1 ALALSFLAGH
11 SQLSF
16 VILLVV
22 GVYAA
27 VAAVVLPKAERGRPV
42 VAAAVLVAATL
53 GLAAAQLPPTARFVP
68 LSSRHQESYRD
79 AMTFSMPVNHTP
91 LLLFPYLFG
100 DPTPGGPFRAPYAGQ
115 WNLTE
120 LSGYPGLCAVVL
132 AVAGAGA
139 ARRDRRLVALGA
151 AAVLSGAL
159 ALGPATPLSRLFYR
173 LPVYG
178 QFRSWARYVV
188 VVDLAVAVFAAYGV
202 RRLRRGGA
210 AERRWATVAAAGAAG
225 VVALAAV
232 AVPRLSAVARNL
244 PAGGVRPAA
253 VGLPLA
259 AAVAGAVGALAL
271 GRRWRGWPVVV
282 AVLVLHACSVGFF
295 DEWRDGHGPGR
306 TGAEAHNSRQ
316 TFWGGVDDRPGG
328 LDRYLFVGA
337 DVAPMGA
344 DFVNATDYKGLR
356 SANGSGPLAPAD
368 YLQALGM
375 SAFGGIVTPDRVW
388 RPNGRAL
395 DLLRVT
401 TVLVDRPSARGGPP
415 ADSLLQRGTPVPG
428 STLLRFD
435 HTPALPEA
443 FLVGRAEVRSRPAV
457 LDALWGVHPFDPA
470 AVALLEHPCAR
481 CPVGAPAGGGSP
493 GSVRRRAW
501 NANSAT
507 FEV

>member
-1 ALALSFLAGH
+1 
-11 SQLSF
+11 
-16 VILLVV
+16 
-22 GVYAA
+22 
-27 VAAVVLPKAERGRPV
+27 
-42 VAAAVLVAATL
+42 
-53 GLAAAQLPPTARFVP
+53 
-68 LSSRHQESYRD
+68 
-79 AMTFSMPVNHTP
+79 
-91 LLLFPYLFG
+91 
-100 DPTPGGPFRAPYAGQ
+100 
-115 WNLTE
+115 
-120 LSGYPGLCAVVL
+120 
-132 AVAGAGA
+132 
-139 ARRDRRLVALGA
+139 RRLVALGA

-259 AAVAGAVGALAL
+259 AAVAGALGAVAL
-271 GRRWRGWPVVV
+271 GRRWRGWPTVVV
-282 AVLVLHACSVGFF
+282 AVLVLDACSFGFF
-295 DEWRDGHGPGR
+295 YEWRDGTGPAR
-306 TGAEAHNSRQ
+306 AVAEAHNSRQ

-457 LDALWGVHPFDPA
+457 LDAL
-470 AVALLEHPCAR
+470 
-481 CPVGAPAGGGSP
+481 
-493 GSVRRRAW
+493 GSVRRPAW

-507 FEV
+507 FEVAAARPALLVVSQAWLPGWSARVGGHRVPSVRVDGVVQGYPLPAGRQEVTIAYHAPGARPGLVVSLLTLAGLLAWIAADRRRPVRPVGGVQAVVDDVTVGHRQPVEPNGS